1 MTSKTEVEHK
11 GIVDHC
17 QGNSVYVKILSE
29 SACASCKIKSV
40 CGVDTKEKIIE
51 IDNAPPDYHEGDSVV
66 VSISE
71 KHGYKALFIGYL
83 LPFIVSLTTLILG
96 IKLTGNEGL
105 SGLLAIVILAPYFL
119 VLRFLRPNLKKSF
132 RFNINKTHV

>member
-1 MTSKTEVEHK
+1 MSSKTQVEHK

-17 QGNSVYVKILSE
+17 RDNTVFVKILAE
-29 SACASCKIKSV
+29 SACVSCKLHSI

-51 IDNAPPDYHEGDSVV
+51 INNTTDIYKKGEPVV

-83 LPFIVSLTTLILG
+83 LPFIVSLTTLILCV
-96 IKLTGNEGL
+96 KLTGNEGL
-105 SGLLAIVILAPYFL
+105 SGLLALVILAPYFL
-119 VLRFLRPNLKKSF
+119 MLRFLRHRLKKSF
-132 RFNINKTHV
+132 RFNINKINE